1 MKLRSL
7 VFVFLAALAV
17 ASMGNPATAQA
28 QASLL
33 RLTVPFDFYFGNE
46 RLSAGSYTIERVHS
60 TDVVRISDQGG
71 HVVLALTNAA
81 EAAPRDLRRSK
92 VVFNRYGDTY
102 FLSKVQWEEHPTA
115 RELPTAKAEV
125 EIAKS
130 ISGKSVVGV
139 SARR

>member
-1 MKLRSL
+1 MKLRVL

-28 QASLL
+28 QSSLL
-33 RLTVPFDFYFGNE
+33 KLTVPFDFYFGNE
-46 RLSAGSYTIERVHS
+46 RLSAGSYTIERVRS

-81 EAAPRDLRRSK
+81 ESAPRDLRRSQ

-125 EIAKS
+125 KS
-130 ISGKSVVGV
+130 RRTSV
-139 SARR
+139 ARALLA